1 MDRIV
6 PPPPGTDAEPM
17 TTPPSCRWATARE
30 ARDHLGVSEVTL
42 ARWRKSGLLRP
53 GRDWRRKFPTPNSP
67 VLYHLDAC
75 QSAMCE
81 ATARSVELLE
91 PVLTPSFPR
100 GRRRGSGGQGR
111 RAGCAVARSG
121 EHS

>member
-1 MDRIV
+1 
-6 PPPPGTDAEPM
+6 M
-17 TTPPSCRWATARE
+17 TNPPSCRWATARE

-42 ARWRKSGLLRP
+42 ARWRKSGLLRA

-67 VLYHLDAC
+67 VQYHLDAC

-91 PVLTPSFPR
+91 PLLNPSFPR
-100 GRRRGSGGQGR
+100 GGRRGAGRLGR
-111 RAGCAVARSG
+111 RPESAKPHRK
-121 EHS
+121 HS